1 MSILVIVSDH
11 AHEDPN
17 QADEENN
24 GGKEDDFHRSD
35 TEHIPPSLNGE
46 VVAERLRVIIHRRS
60 SVGRASGLVCIADL
74 LDYD

>member
-1 MSILVIVSDH
+1 MLVSDH

-24 GGKEDDFHRSD
+24 GGKEEDFHRFD

-46 VVAERLRVIIHRRS
+46 AVQGDCESSYTAEGLS
-60 SVGRASGLVCIADL
+60 EEPSGLVCIADL
-74 LDYD
+74 FDCD